1 MKTTRF
7 LAVLAALLF
16 TLAVAGS
23 GMACNVDKA
32 DYPKTE
38 TSEKSG

>member
-7 LAVLAALLF
+7 LAVLAALIF
-16 TLAVAGS
+16 TLAITGS
-23 GMACNVDKA
+23 VLACSMDEA

>member
-1 MKTTRF
+1 MKATRF
-7 LAVLAALLF
+7 LAVLAALIF

-23 GMACNVDKA
+23 ALACGIEEA

>member
-7 LAVLAALLF
+7 LAVLAVLVF

-23 GMACNVDKA
+23 ALACGGDKA
-32 DYPKTE
+32 EYPITE
-38 TSEKSG
+38 TTETEG

>member
-1 MKTTRF
+1 MKMTSF
-7 LAVLAALLF
+7 LAVLAALIF
-16 TLAVAGS
+16 TLTVAGS
-23 GMACNVDKA
+23 VLACNLDEA